1 MGGHPA
7 AHTVAL
13 QPVVVGR
20 FETDRIILKAGV
32 AEQVPMLP
40 TVVSEIVDFSATA
53 RPDLVGVV
61 AASRQTDL
69 GFPVIGTLA
78 SRPVKVGDL
87 VAAGQLIAQLGPEEL
102 DANRRAA
109 EAGTRLEDAT
119 RQLVAAQARLD
130 QAQASRARAADIR
143 SSATLTAPQDGVV
156 IAVFAE
162 RGATMGA
169 SAPIVRLAGTGA
181 LKIVVDLTEQDIAGL
196 NPGSTFD
203 ARLAAAAE
211 VTGTATLVRIDPV
224 AAAAASLVLIPISRQ
239 IFWGPMAYAM
249 MGGIIVGTV
258 ITLAFVPA
266 LCLAVIRVSGPA
278 RPAQVNAERGLP

>member
-32 AEQVPMLP
+32 AEQVPMLRL
-40 TVVSEIVDFSATA
+40 VVSEIVDFSATA
-53 RPDLVGVV
+53 RPAFVGVV

-102 DANRRAA
+102 DANLRAA

-119 RQLVAAQARLD
+119 RQLIAAQARLD

-143 SSATLTAPQDGVV
+143 SSATLTAPQVGVV

-169 SAPIVRLAGTGA
+169 SALIVRLAGAGA

-224 AAAAASLVLIPISRQ
+224 AAAASLALIPISRQ